1 MFGRLIQ
8 WCRTLVNR
16 GLKWIEQQLLSQTKP
31 RTTATIVGITGD
43 VLRSRA
49 ELLLEN
55 ALLRQQLVILKRSVK
70 QVQPTHT
77 DRRILVWLT
86 SRLRTWREALLVVKP
101 ETILTWHKTL
111 FRLFW
116 RQKSTAGAGRPP
128 LAADTVALI
137 KQMAVDNRLWS
148 AERIRG
154 ELLKLGIKVCKRTI
168 QKYIRQARPERPCG
182 QTWTTF
188 LHNHATQI
196 WACDFLP
203 IIDLFFRQ
211 FYAFFIVELGS
222 RRIVHVGVTDAPT
235 DAWTAQQLREAT
247 PFGEGPK
254 YLVRDNDSKYG
265 HQFAHV
271 AAGAN
276 IEVLK
281 TPVGAPNA
289 NAVCERF
296 LGSVRRE
303 CLDHLLLI
311 GLRPIARVL
320 KEYVTYFNH
329 HRPHQGIEQRIP
341 DPLAAPPT
349 SGSATKITRTPIL
362 GGLHHSYQQAA

>member
-1 MFGRLIQ
+1 MG
-8 WCRTLVNR
+8 V
-16 GLKWIEQQLLSQTKP
+16 
-31 RTTATIVGITGD
+31 AGD
-43 VLRSRA
+43 ALRSRE

-55 ALLRQQLVILKRSVK
+55 ALLRQQNVILKRRTK
-70 QVQPTHT
+70 RVQPTNT

-86 SRLRTWREALLVVKP
+86 SRSRAWREALLVVKP
-101 ETILTWHKTL
+101 ETLLTWHKTL

-116 RQKSTAGAGRPP
+116 QQKSPAGAGRSP
-128 LAADTVALI
+128 LVADTAALI
-137 KQMAVDNRLWS
+137 KQMAADNRLWS

-154 ELLKLGIKVCKRTI
+154 ELLKLGIKVGKRTI
-168 QKYIRQARPERPCG
+168 QKDMRQARPQRPAG

-188 LHNHATQI
+188 LHNQAAQI

-222 RRIVHVGVTDAPT
+222 RRVVHVGVTDATT

-265 HQFAHV
+265 SQFAQV
-271 AAGAN
+271 AAGAKKK
-276 IEVLK
+276 VLK
-281 TPVGAPNA
+281 TPIGAPNA

-303 CLDHLLLI
+303 CLDHRLLI
-311 GLRPIARVL
+311 GLRPIARLL
-320 KEYVTYFNH
+320 KEYVAYFNH
-329 HRPHQGIEQRIP
+329 HRPHQGIGQHIP
-341 DPLAAPPT
+341 DPLAAPPS
-349 SGSATKITRTPIL
+349 SGSVTKITRIPIL
-362 GGLHHSYQQAA
+362 GGLHHSYQPAA